1 MQCFSCASVD
11 PSERHAALVFAHGLP
26 RNVQLGV
33 QRVCS
38 SGGRWW
44 QAPPRPDH
52 IHPSLTACACIAHVQ
67 LSPIDHSAI
76 LTCINPKA
84 FWFPAPGLSAPVLR
98 ASLANLLAHYPLLSG
113 R

>member
-26 RNVQLGV
+26 RNVELGV
-33 QRVCS
+33 QRVRS
-38 SGGRWW
+38 SGGALVAGTT
-44 QAPPRPDH
+44 QAH

-84 FWFPAPGLSAPVLR
+84 FWFPAPGLLAPVLR